1 MNILSTEFKV
11 SNLSKPTNKKWK
23 KVADYFLYTL
33 PLYSV
38 AIAATSTLLWGA
50 TVALYITTSI
60 NVVVVTLK
68 GLTKFTSEPEP
79 QDVVVEETT

>member
-1 MNILSTEFKV
+1 MELAV
-11 SNLSKPTNKKWK
+11 ANLNKPSNKKWK

-33 PLYSV
+33 PLYSS
-38 AIAATSTLLWGA
+38 AIAIGADQLWNA
-50 TVALYITTSI
+50 KVALVITVVI

-79 QDVVVEETT
+79 IVEPVVEEPKE